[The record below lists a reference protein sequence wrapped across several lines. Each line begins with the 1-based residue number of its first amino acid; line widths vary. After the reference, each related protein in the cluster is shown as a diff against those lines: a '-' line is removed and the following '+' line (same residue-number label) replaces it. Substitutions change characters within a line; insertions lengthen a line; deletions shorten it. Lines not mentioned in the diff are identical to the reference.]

1 MNDKIMNKVMNNIM
15 NDRFMNRVSCEAK
28 DIFWRA
34 LLPPLLFICNT
45 VHQMAAILD
54 RILVTQAY
62 T

>member
-34 LLPPLLFICNT
+34 LLPPLSILS
-45 VHQMAAILD
+45 AIL
-54 RILVTQAY
+54 Y
-62 T
+62 TKWLPFLIEY